1 MPRAPTHTDDEI
13 QSTIE
18 RLVEGEPDRRRA
30 LDNLTRNAVVDAL
43 GPHPESGRR
52 SSPDRIGPFLE
63 AARAAATKDDEADPT
78 AGETQEPSSE
88 GRDALAA
95 IVARAQAGMV
105 PLFEDLAHSV
115 REAMTSS
122 IETERR
128 RGHDLLEIEARR
140 HEEEL
145 TTLRDALAQRDSEI
159 AERRRSEK
167 GLEEQVTSLRAE
179 RDDLA
184 EALGEAEAA
193 RDAALDGKQAAEK
206 RTSEAEAEKTRLE
219 GELALAA
226 ERRLMAERDRGAAEK
241 RAVAAEASLERAVS
255 ESTAR
260 LEDAAAG
267 RRSLEDD
274 RAQLRQELQHVRE
287 KLDETRAAATAA
299 QVEAA
304 RLSGQLQILHPQV
317 QVQGAADDEPEPANV
332 DLCSTPH
339 AVAST
344 DAPT

>member
-1 MPRAPTHTDDEI
+1 
-13 QSTIE
+13 
-18 RLVEGEPDRRRA
+18 
-30 LDNLTRNAVVDAL
+30 
-43 GPHPESGRR
+43 
-52 SSPDRIGPFLE
+52 
-63 AARAAATKDDEADPT
+63 
-78 AGETQEPSSE
+78 
-88 GRDALAA
+88 
-95 IVARAQAGMV
+95 
-105 PLFEDLAHSV
+105 
-115 REAMTSS
+115 
-122 IETERR
+122 
-128 RGHDLLEIEARR
+128 
-140 HEEEL
+140 
-145 TTLRDALAQRDSEI
+145 
-159 AERRRSEK
+159 
-167 GLEEQVTSLRAE
+167 LEEQVTSFRAE

-206 RTSEAEAEKTRLE
+206 RTTEAEAEKTRLE

-317 QVQGAADDEPEPANV
+317 QGAADDEPEPANV